1 MAIKDLAPRL
11 RHRIDIQEMSIDESA
26 TNGAIVETWAT
37 IFSSDEPDLIPAEIV
52 PLSGREFISAASVQ
66 AGVNTRI
73 TIRRRDDVTA
83 TMRVVHGGDYYNIK
97 AVLPDPSL
105 RHHLTL
111 MCESGV
117 NEG

>member
-1 MAIKDLAPRL
+1 MAIKDLGSRL
-11 RHRIDIQEMSIDESA
+11 RHRVDIEELTSDNSA
-26 TNGAIVETWAT
+26 TNGAVVETWAT
-37 IFSSDEPDLIPAEIV
+37 VRTSDEPDLFPAEIV
-52 PLSGREFISAASVQ
+52 PLSGREYIAAASVQ

-73 TIRRRDDVTA
+73 TIRRRDGLKA
-83 TMRVVHGGDYYNIK
+83 SMRVVHGSDYYDIR
-97 AVLPDPSL
+97 AILPDPTL